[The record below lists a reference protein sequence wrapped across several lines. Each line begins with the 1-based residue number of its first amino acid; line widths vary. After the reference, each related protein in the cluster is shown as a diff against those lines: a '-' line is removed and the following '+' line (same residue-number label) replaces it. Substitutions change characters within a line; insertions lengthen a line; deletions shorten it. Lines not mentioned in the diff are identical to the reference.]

1 MASFIVYDLETGGI
15 DPRMDR
21 IMQFS
26 AARVDAD
33 LNLIGEP
40 ITLYCK
46 MPYFYQPN
54 KEALEVTGINVEECN
69 EKGLPEYKFAKRIHD
84 FFTEKTD
91 TVVMGFNNVKFD
103 DEFIRNL
110 FYRNFLSPYGYT
122 FKMGNSRWDLIN
134 LVRATYAL
142 RPQGINWA
150 YKEDGKPSFRLEEL
164 TKANGI
170 SHENAHDAT
179 SDVLATIDI
188 MRLIKQKQSRLFDY
202 AFTIR
207 GAKSVTQFFNK
218 SILQSDDPIVYVGSN
233 GIRLLKQIAFH
244 NIKGRVFLD
253 LTAKN
258 ND

>member
-1 MASFIVYDLETGGI
+1 MNYVVYDLETGGL

-46 MPYFYQPN
+46 MPDFYQPS
-54 KEALEVTGINVEECN
+54 KEALEVTGISIEECN
-69 EKGLPEYKFAKRIHD
+69 EKGLPEYEFAKQIHD
-84 FFTEKTD
+84 FFTEKKD

-142 RPQGINWA
+142 RPQGINWVH
-150 YKEDGKPSFRLEEL
+150 KEDGTPSFRLEEL
-164 TKANGI
+164 TKVNGI
-170 SHENAHDAT
+170 SHDNAHDAT
-179 SDVLATIDI
+179 SDVLATIDV
-188 MRLIKQKQSRLFDY
+188 MRLIKQNQPRLFEY

-207 GAKSVTQFFNK
+207 GAKSVAHFFTRSVLNN
-218 SILQSDDPIVYVGSN
+218 DPIVYVSSN
-233 GIRLLKQIAFH
+233 GVRLLKQIAFH

-253 LTAKN
+253 LTEEIMMN
-258 ND
+258 